1 MRLGP
6 CHERCEAVLT
16 PLVADAAGVLREDRS
31 RPPLLVPLT
40 LLPSVALVNMTS
52 DVVQDYVLV
61 TSIHSMKN
69 KRIIEQADRRM
80 KTRFAF
86 LTLKVIYMMINGTK
100 RDRARSQAGAE
111 SGMKI
116 WRAEQAKKKK
126 LRTKFK
132 KGIDAVM
139 AAHKLGLKSAT
150 QSPVVDRWDL
160 RTLNLDRSIG
170 E

>member
-1 MRLGP
+1 
-6 CHERCEAVLT
+6 
-16 PLVADAAGVLREDRS
+16 
-31 RPPLLVPLT
+31 
-40 LLPSVALVNMTS
+40 
-52 DVVQDYVLV
+52 
-61 TSIHSMKN
+61 
-69 KRIIEQADRRM
+69 M
-80 KTRFAF
+80 KTRCLLDAQSH
-86 LTLKVIYMMINGTK
+86 LHDDQWDET
-100 RDRARSQAGAE
+100 DRARSQAGAE